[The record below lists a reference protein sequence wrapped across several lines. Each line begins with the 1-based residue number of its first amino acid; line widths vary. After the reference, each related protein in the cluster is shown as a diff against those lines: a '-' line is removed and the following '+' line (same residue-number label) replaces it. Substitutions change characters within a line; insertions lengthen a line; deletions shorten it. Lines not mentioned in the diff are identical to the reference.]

1 VALDRG
7 WPARLHVI
15 GKDILRFHAVYW
27 PAMCLSAGIAPPE
40 AVFGHGFLTREG
52 QKMGKSLGNTLDPET
67 VLTRCGSTP
76 LRWYL
81 LRDIRFGDDGD
92 IQQQRLLDLVNNDL
106 ANTIG
111 NLLNRT
117 IAMARRWFD
126 GVPTPTEPPGPDHPL
141 AQKAVRAV
149 AAVDGH
155 YDQLYFDRAAA
166 DALDLAAAANAYL
179 SETAPWTAIKTPEH
193 RDGVASDLYA
203 VLEAGRLVGVLLAP
217 LLPDLSRD
225 LLTQL
230 GCPALD
236 DWTMAL
242 RWGGLVPG
250 SPLDEPHPL
259 MQRLELEE
267 PL

>member
-1 VALDRG
+1 
-7 WPARLHVI
+7 
-15 GKDILRFHAVYW
+15 
-27 PAMCLSAGIAPPE
+27 
-40 AVFGHGFLTREG
+40 
-52 QKMGKSLGNTLDPET
+52 
-67 VLTRCGSTP
+67 
-76 LRWYL
+76 
-81 LRDIRFGDDGD
+81 
-92 IQQQRLLDLVNNDL
+92 
-106 ANTIG
+106 
-111 NLLNRT
+111 
-117 IAMARRWFD
+117 
-126 GVPTPTEPPGPDHPL
+126 
-141 AQKAVRAV
+141 V

-230 GCPALD
+230 GCPPLD